1 MDPAKRELALQVEIL
16 VRAVWCNRIAPTPE
30 NTIYLEHCH
39 RACERAYAATLT
51 K

>member
-1 MDPAKRELALQVEIL
+1 MDPAQELALQVEIL
-16 VRAVWCNRIAPTPE
+16 VRAVWCNNIAPTPE

-39 RACERAYAATLT
+39 VAVERAYAAMLA